1 MLNIFVLIQLF
12 VLPSIDFS
20 VHSAQ
25 QPGKKYKALLSEA
38 CKLMTDGGCMI
49 YTYRVLKFSQ
59 DSVTVSYEV
68 DAKCTP
74 QEREKNYNNQLKNA
88 VKNYKWGTRNNLLL
102 IEGFDE
108 YGELIFQNATI
119 TGFDKSSCRS
129 IEFREVKN

>member
-1 MLNIFVLIQLF
+1 
-12 VLPSIDFS
+12 
-20 VHSAQ
+20 
-25 QPGKKYKALLSEA
+25 
-38 CKLMTDGGCMI
+38 MI
-49 YTYRVLKFSQ
+49 YTYRVLKFSP

-88 VKNYKWGTRNNLLL
+88 VKNYKWSTRNNLLL

-119 TGFDKSSCRS
+119 TGFDKSSGRS
-129 IEFREVKN
+129 VEFREVKN